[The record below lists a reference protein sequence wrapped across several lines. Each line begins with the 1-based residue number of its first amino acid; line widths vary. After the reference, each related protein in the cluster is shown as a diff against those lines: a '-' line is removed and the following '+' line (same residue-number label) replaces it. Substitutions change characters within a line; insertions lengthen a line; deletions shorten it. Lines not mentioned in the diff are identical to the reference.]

1 MHLHTLL
8 ISPSLSIASA
18 WILTD
23 PLTSGHG
30 PEDSPVTET
39 SIWNFPCCSRTLAF
53 AGIYHMLLSALMK
66 WWANLISFIVPV
78 GLTLNPSHSSCV
90 YSTFPSEFVAL
101 LTKAADSWL
110 LDTSWNR
117 PIIAGFWLTAFH
129 IKGFA
134 LPSAHESPTVS

>member
-1 MHLHTLL
+1 MHSHTLL

-23 PLTSGHG
+23 PPTSGHG

-39 SIWNFPCCSRTLAF
+39 SISNFPCCSRTLAF
-53 AGIYHMLLSALMK
+53 AGICHTLLYALMK
-66 WWANLISFIVPV
+66 WWANMISLFGPA

-90 YSTFPSEFVAL
+90 NSTFPSEFVSL

-110 LDTSWNR
+110 LDTSWFR
-117 PIIAGFWLTAFH
+117 PVLKGFVLTAFH
-129 IKGFA
+129 IKGSA